1 MMRERVS
8 AVYHRVT
15 TAIGDMIPIRLAI
28 SCVCVCVLSVVRS
41 VLPPASLVTQ
51 FFPYTRSCERTR
63 ESGGGTFC

>member
-28 SCVCVCVLSVVRS
+28 LCVCVFSVVRS

-63 ESGGGTFC
+63 ESGGGTFF